1 MSRREFLKNSTL
13 VLGAPLVATAAT
25 RLYGA
30 PASVIPREIADLD
43 KFKLPL
49 ARAGVP
55 TELWDSLA
63 RVGDLWDRVLTDS
76 AEAQRFQSDT
86 AGYMNSLGLDGS
98 DATLADESLRMLQV
112 MTDPEAKKHLANGDY
127 VSLFGQLTAANVF
140 EPLAP
145 SALET
150 KIVSLFAENYAEMSA
165 AIDAATVGGA
175 QENLLTGMQNLG
187 LSVTEADLMELTK
200 IVSASEA
207 GVGPHPDVFAL
218 VVVAVGISAIAA
230 AYISVVIAVTVVLLA
245 GISISAAI
253 SSAILVCG
261 PRSCFHPYGSAPP
274 FTGTYAKLEPAMIR
288 NLDRSLRLAALTRDG
303 NIEIQAIRSVIAS
316 EVSAVFGALKQV
328 NLIHVEDE
336 NMPKIIDA
344 VTAYSWR
351 ALGIPTSV

>member
-1 MSRREFLKNSTL
+1 MSRRKFLQTTSL
-13 VLGAPLVATAAT
+13 VLGAPLVASTAT

-30 PASVIPREIADLD
+30 PASVIPREVADLD
-43 KFKLPL
+43 RFKLPL

-63 RVGDLWDRVLTDS
+63 RVGDLWDRVLTDDS
-76 AEAQRFQSDT
+76 EAQRFHSDA

-98 DATLADESLRMLQV
+98 DATLADESLRMLRV
-112 MTDPEAKKHLANGDY
+112 MADPEAKKYLASGDY
-127 VSLFGQLTAANVF
+127 TSLFDQFVAANVF

-145 SALET
+145 SALQT

-165 AIDAATVGGA
+165 AIDAAMIGGA

-207 GVGPHPDVFAL
+207 GVVPHPDVFAL
-218 VVVAVGISAIAA
+218 VVVVAGISAIAA

-245 GISISAAI
+245 GVSVSAAI
-253 SSAILVCG
+253 ASAILVCG
-261 PRSCFHPYGSAPP
+261 VRTCFRPYGSAPP
-274 FTGTYAKLEPAMIR
+274 FGGTYAKLEPAMIR

-303 NIEIQAIRSVIAS
+303 NIAFQAMRSVIAS

-328 NLIHVEDE
+328 NLIHVEDK
-336 NMPKIIDA
+336 NMPRIIDA

-351 ALGIPTSV
+351 ALGIPTNA